1 MLFKHIPKLLRTKT
15 YNQSIRRI
23 YQLPGICRFLFHTT
37 VLQSRFHKPKIRN
50 RAVDK
55 HSFIADPYPAVL
67 LNPDPDPDPA
77 T

>member
-1 MLFKHIPKLLRTKT
+1 MYPCYLRIFSHWKKEYSQT
-15 YNQSIRRI
+15 
-23 YQLPGICRFLFHTT
+23 FLKVQELSYSPDST
-37 VLQSRFHKPKIRN
+37 SGKPKIRN